1 MRIRKKEYGDCNIVG
16 ANIERLRKQRGIN
29 QKDFIL
35 KIQLAGY
42 DMNPSS
48 YSKLEGQI
56 KVATDKELFAI
67 AKVLNVSVDE
77 LFNKEDKAN

>member
-1 MRIRKKEYGDCNIVG
+1 MKIRKKQYGDCNMVG
-16 ANIERLRKQRGIN
+16 SNIERLRKERGIR
-29 QKDFIL
+29 QKDFIER
-35 KIQLAGY
+35 IQLAGY

-67 AKVLNVSVDE
+67 AKVLNVTIDE
-77 LFNKEDKAN
+77 LFR